1 MPDQFLNS
9 ILNECIRMEGLAI
22 QFYTRIADQCDAELH
37 DFWLDMAEQ
46 EKEHA
51 TYWRLLLDLA
61 KENRV
66 RNVFDYPQEVVK
78 ELKEAR
84 SEAEKIISQITN
96 EKIEDMFLVAYRLEF
111 TFLNPAFQ
119 ALFISMKQTTGDQSP
134 GDRYRAHIQ
143 GLIQAFRK
151 FGPRQA
157 SFELIAGLSDKL
169 LLRNEQLAQQL
180 MEIRELRG
188 LLPICMYCKNIRKDD
203 GLWISV
209 DKYIEAHSDAEFSHG
224 ICPDCMKKLYGE
236 YFKDGELD
244 NL

>member
-22 QFYTRIADQCDAELH
+22 QFYTRIAGQCDGELH
-37 DFWLDMAEQ
+37 DFWMDMAEQ

-51 TYWRLLLDLA
+51 KYWRMLLDLT
-61 KENRV
+61 KENRI
-66 RNVFDYPQEVVK
+66 RNVFDYPQQVMS

-84 SEAEKIISQITN
+84 SEAEQIISQITGEN
-96 EKIEDMFLVAYRLEF
+96 IEEMFLVAYRLEF

-119 ALFISMKQTTGDQSP
+119 ALFISMKQATGDQSP
-134 GDRYRAHIQ
+134 GDRYQAHIH

-157 SFELIAGLSDKL
+157 SFELIASLSDKL

-180 MEIRELRG
+180 MEIHQLRG

-203 GLWISV
+203 GLWINV
-209 DKYIEAHSDAEFSHG
+209 DKYIEAHSDAKFSHG

-236 YFKDGELD
+236 YFEEGELD
-244 NL
+244 KL